1 MTRYKPSLRLSSHVP
16 AAMAIL
22 LAAGASLA
30 VARTAVDRIER
41 QSLADVTRVLEVGG
55 HDWVQVA
62 VDGLQVQL
70 SGEAEDEA
78 TRFRALTVAG
88 TAVDA
93 ARVMDGMTVRVPD
106 PIEPPRF
113 SIEILRNDDGIALF
127 GLIPLSTDRAALI
140 ARAEEIAGEGGVT
153 DLMET
158 ADFATPRGWDGAVD
172 YAMRALDDLPRS
184 KISVAADRVAI
195 TATTDSAQLQRRA
208 ETTLARLAPDGVNLS
223 LNISAPRPVIAPFT
237 LRFLIGADGPR
248 FDACSADT
256 DEARER
262 ILAAAAEAGLQG
274 NWNCTVGLGVPTVT
288 WADATVAGIGA
299 LAEIGQ
305 GTITFSNADVT
316 LVAAETTEQ
325 EVFDRV
331 VGELTADLPEAFSL
345 HAVLPEPVVV
355 DGTGESGGTP
365 EFVATRSPEGLVQLR
380 GRVTDD
386 LIRDAVES
394 YASARFGAANV
405 YPATRLDAELP
416 QGWPI
421 RVLAGLEALSM
432 LNNGSV
438 VVQPDYVRVQGDTGN
453 RDAAAEISR
462 LLSEQLGGGQDY
474 DISVTYEEALD
485 PVAALPTP
493 EECVEK
499 VNVALTDRKITF
511 APGSSEID
519 VDALETIDKVAE
531 VLRACQTVKMEIGGH
546 TDSQGRESMNLDL
559 SQSRADAVLNAIMA
573 RRVLIANLSARGY
586 GETEPIADNDTE
598 EGRERN
604 RRIEF
609 RLILPDEAEAEA
621 LGDVA
626 ATSADEAAEAEA
638 ETDETG
644 RE

>member
-1 MTRYKPSLRLSSHVP
+1 MTRYKPSLRLSAHIP
-16 AAMAIL
+16 AAMAVL
-22 LAAGASLA
+22 LAAGASLTA
-30 VARTAVDRIER
+30 ARIAVDRIEQ
-41 QSLADVTRVLEVGG
+41 QSLADVNRVLEVDG

-70 SGEAEDEA
+70 SGEAVDEA
-78 TRFRALTVAG
+78 TRFRALTIAG

-93 ARVMDGMTVRVPD
+93 TRVIDGMAVRVPD

-127 GLIPLSTDRAALI
+127 GLIPLSTDRDALI
-140 ARAEEIAGEGGVT
+140 ARAEDIAGEGGVT

-158 ADFATPRGWDGAVD
+158 ADFTAPRGWDGAVD

-237 LRFLIGADGPR
+237 LRFLIGPDGPR

-262 ILAAAAEAGLQG
+262 ILAAAAEAGLEG

-325 EVFDRV
+325 DVFDRV
-331 VGELTADLPEAFSL
+331 VGELTADLPSAFSL

-355 DGTGESGGTP
+355 DGTGESTGTP

-394 YASARFGAANV
+394 YANARFGAANV

-416 QGWPI
+416 TGWPI

-453 RDAAAEISR
+453 QEAAAEISR
-462 LLSEQLGGGQDY
+462 LLSEQLGGGQEY
-474 DISVTYEEALD
+474 DISVVYEEALD

-499 VNVALTDRKITF
+499 INVALTDRKITF
-511 APGSSEID
+511 APGSSNID

-546 TDSQGRESMNLDL
+546 TDSQGRESMNLNL
-559 SQSRADAVLNAIMA
+559 SQARADAVLNAIMA
-573 RRVLIANLSARGY
+573 RRVLIANLSAQGY
-586 GETEPIADNDTE
+586 GEAQPIADNDTE

-609 RLILPDEAEAEA
+609 RLILPEEADAGAGE
-621 LGDVA
+621 DVA
-626 ATSADEAAEAEA
+626 ETPASEAA

-644 RE
+644 GE

>member
-1 MTRYKPSLRLSSHVP
+1 MTRYKRSLRLSAHIP
-16 AAMAIL
+16 AAMAL
-22 LAAGASLA
+22 LLGAGASLLA
-30 VARTAVDRIER
+30 AQAAVDRIER
-41 QSLADVTRVLEVGG
+41 QSLEDVTRVLTVDGQ
-55 HDWVQVA
+55 DWVQVT
-62 VDGLQVQL
+62 VDGLQVML
-70 SGEAEDEA
+70 SGESEDEA
-78 TRFRALTVAG
+78 TRFRALTTAG

-93 ARVMDGMTVRVPD
+93 SRVIDGMAVRVPD

-127 GLIPLSTDRAALI
+127 GLIPLETDRETLL
-140 ARAEEIAGEGGVT
+140 ARAEEIAGPGAVT

-158 ADFATPRGWDGAVD
+158 ADFATPRGWQGAVD

-208 ETTLARLAPDGVNLS
+208 ETTLARLAPEGINLA

-256 DEARER
+256 DTARER
-262 ILAAAAEAGLQG
+262 ILAAAAEAGLEG
-274 NWNCTVGLGVPTVT
+274 NWTCTVGLGVPTVT
-288 WADATVAGIGA
+288 WADAAVAGITA
-299 LAEIGQ
+299 LAEIGE
-305 GTITFSNADVT
+305 GTITYSNADVT
-316 LVAAETTEQ
+316 LVAAETTPQ

-331 VGELTADLPEAFSL
+331 VGELTADLPQAFSL

-355 DGTGESGGTP
+355 DGTGESEGTP

-380 GRVTDD
+380 GRVSDD

-394 YASARFGAANV
+394 YANARFGAANV
-405 YPATRLDAELP
+405 YPATRLDADLP
-416 QGWPI
+416 KGWPV
-421 RVLAGLEALSM
+421 RVLAGLEALSR

-438 VVQPDYVRVQGDTGN
+438 VVQPDYVRIQGDTGN
-453 RDAAAEISR
+453 SEAAAEISR
-462 LLSEQLGGGQDY
+462 LLSDQLGGGQDY
-474 DISVTYEEALD
+474 DIEVAYDEALD

-499 VNVALTDRKITF
+499 VNVALADRKITF

-519 VDALETIDKVAE
+519 VDALETIDRVAE

-546 TDSQGRESMNLDL
+546 TDSQGRETMNLDL

-573 RRVLIANLSARGY
+573 RRVLISNLSAQGY
-586 GETEPIADNDTE
+586 GETRPIADNDTE

-609 RLILPDEAEAEA
+609 RLILPDEQEAAAAELAASEA
-621 LGDVA
+621 TED
-626 ATSADEAAEAEA
+626 AAEAGEA
-638 ETDETG
+638 EGE
-644 RE
+644 